1 MKKVIRFRGLANW
14 RKHYCFIIFFILI
27 SVQHSTLPPDLPPS
41 SKKKSSSASFHLREK
56 EARLFKD
63 LRIPSNFVS
72 NFELPPRPRRFTR
85 NIVIQVAAKD
95 TKATWKE
102 GLCRLSFAVDFG
114 LTAVR
119 VDETRVTSRW
129 KDNETQKLYKG
140 IKAGR
145 RKARAPTRNS
155 TESCVLCRLKKPE
168 RGRASISA
176 VETSVQR
183 GCVHY

>member
-1 MKKVIRFRGLANW
+1 MLFSSFSSP
-14 RKHYCFIIFFILI
+14 FIQPFALIFL
-27 SVQHSTLPPDLPPS
+27 LRLR
-41 SKKKSSSASFHLREK
+41 KKKPPFNPHQKDFLPSRKLALQRSPNPFEFRSFRFEVWTPSLASTFHSKYRRPGGK
-56 EARLFKD
+56 GHTGDVKRGRRHRAR
-63 LRIPSNFVS
+63 
-72 NFELPPRPRRFTR
+72 
-85 NIVIQVAAKD
+85 Q
-95 TKATWKE
+95 
-102 GLCRLSFAVDFG
+102 LCRLSFAVDFG

-119 VDETRVTSRW
+119 VDETCVASRW

-145 RKARAPTRNS
+145 REARADSKT
-155 TESCVLCRLKKPE
+155 VLNRVYFAVWKKPE